1 MNWIDKKLIKIAVL
15 DLYEGFPNQGMR
27 CIQEI
32 VEKWAHTNQLT
43 YSYDTYNVRQ
53 DLIVPDTSYDI
64 YISSGGPGSPLES
77 EGEPWDNLYM
87 DWLKKIENW
96 NNNVTHPTK
105 KHVFFICHSFQ
116 LACRYYGV
124 GEVCKRKSTSFGV
137 FPIHRMQEGKH
148 EVVFEGMNDPFFAV
162 DSRDYQVIAPNHQ
175 KLHKMGAQIL
185 AIEKH
190 RPHVPYER
198 AIMSIRFSEYFIGTQ
213 FHPEADATGMS
224 MYLQRED
231 KKASVIENH
240 GEAKWKSMVE
250 QLQDPEKIMWTNQKI
265 LPNFLNLAI
274 GELVADKV

>member
-1 MNWIDKKLIKIAVL
+1 MNWTDKKLIKIAVL